1 VVEQVT
7 ILCYIVTMKC
17 LIEELIKIQ
26 ENLWMEWMNVLVL
39 HKSYGAHTADK
50 LDTITNTHIL
60 F

>member
-26 ENLWMEWMNVLVL
+26 AKFINGVNEFI
-39 HKSYGAHTADK
+39 STAQV
-50 LDTITNTHIL
+50 IWRSHCW
-60 F
+60 